1 MCESVHAHNL
11 HFLHFLV
18 MIKSQFLSVCGC
30 EGKVNFSVT
39 IVTMYSF
46 KSKDGEIEE
55 CENRMCVM

>member
-1 MCESVHAHNL
+1 MHTIFIS
-11 HFLHFLV
+11 FILV